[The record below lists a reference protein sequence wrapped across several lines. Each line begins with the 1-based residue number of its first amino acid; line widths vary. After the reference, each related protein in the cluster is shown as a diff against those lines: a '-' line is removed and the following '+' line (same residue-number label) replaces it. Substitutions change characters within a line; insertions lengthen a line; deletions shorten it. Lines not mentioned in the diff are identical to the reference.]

1 MPGLE
6 LSSNWKILQGRLEA
20 GKKAEAKINGGVK
33 RQRPE
38 DPKFTR
44 PRPYS
49 RGPKATGDNSIPLT
63 KERKM
68 GSSMSSAPVP
78 AERHATLAKDHDI
91 DPSDIHAAFDHSA
104 SSSAKVLPNDA
115 RNDEI
120 NAGLHPTNKPGKYLS
135 LDCEMVGTGPPPH
148 ADHLL
153 ARVSLVNYHGQQI
166 YDSYVQTPAGTK
178 VTDYRTSVSG
188 IRPHHL
194 LPDTA
199 RPFAEVQR
207 TVSDLLE
214 TRVLVGHA
222 LKKDLEVLELKHRP
236 RDVRDTS
243 RYSGYR
249 IESKGKPPALRKLAA
264 SELGWKIQEGEHSS
278 IEDARA
284 AMGLFRK
291 RKGEIEGEV
300 VRKYGKG
307 GPGGAKKKEQE
318 SKAGAAEL
326 GEDDEDGEGDD
337 EEEDEEL
344 ETLDGE
350 DDDVASKTGP
360 VQVKKKRKKK
370 KNTRRK

>member
-1 MPGLE
+1 M
-6 LSSNWKILQGRLEA
+6 SDNWKILQARLEA

-33 RQRPE
+33 RKRPE
-38 DPKFTR
+38 DPKSTR

-49 RGPKATGDNSIPLT
+49 KGPKATGDNSIPLT
-63 KERKM
+63 KKRKM
-68 GSSMSSAPVP
+68 GSYISTDSAP
-78 AERHATLAKDHDI
+78 AERHATLARDHDI
-91 DPSDIHAAFDHSA
+91 DPSDIHAAFDRPPFSN
-104 SSSAKVLPNDA
+104 AKVLPNDA
-115 RNDEI
+115 HNDEI
-120 NAGLHPTNKPGKYLS
+120 NAGLHPANKPGKYLS

-194 LPDTA
+194 LPGTA

-214 TRVLVGHA
+214 TRILVGHA

-249 IESKGKPPALRKLAA
+249 IESKGKPPALRKLAS

-307 GPGGAKKKEQE
+307 GPGGGKKKKDEE
-318 SKAGAAEL
+318 MKAGSADL
-326 GEDDEDGEGDD
+326 GSDVEDEDDGVD
-337 EEEDEEL
+337 EEDEEL

-350 DDDVASKTGP
+350 DDDVASKP
-360 VQVKKKRKKK
+360 EPAQAKKKRKKK